1 MDIEE
6 AGAAHGVLLQG
17 VVHALVLLLKHAAV
31 MGQGSQDRVT
41 VCSCVVS
48 EGFLKG
54 SSVRIIDIIGI
65 GFYRH
70 SA

>member
-6 AGAAHGVLLQG
+6 AGATHGVLLQG
-17 VVHALVLLLKHAAV
+17 VVHTLVLLLKHAAV

-54 SSVRIIDIIGI
+54 SVRIIDVIGI